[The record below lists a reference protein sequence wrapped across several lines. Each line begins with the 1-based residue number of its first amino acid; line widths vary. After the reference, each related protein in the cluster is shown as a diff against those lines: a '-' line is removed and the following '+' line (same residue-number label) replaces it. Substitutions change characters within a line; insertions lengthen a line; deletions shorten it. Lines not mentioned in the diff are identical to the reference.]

1 VIQDLKK
8 ATKEEL
14 LEEARARAI
23 PGRAEM
29 DKDELAEALKQSYKD
44 HPPPPPPEPRIG

>member
-1 VIQDLKK
+1 MIQDLKN

-23 PGRAEM
+23 EGRSDM
-29 DKDELAEALKQSYKD
+29 DKDELVAAIKQSYRD
-44 HPPPPPPEPRIG
+44 NPPPEPRIG

>member
-1 VIQDLKK
+1 MTIRDFRN

-23 PGRAEM
+23 EGRSDM
-29 DKDELAEALKQSYKD
+29 DKDELVKAIQQSYRD
-44 HPPPPPPEPRIG
+44 NPPPEPRIG